1 MSDNDIVKKCLSTI
15 DAYVVWCPTWSK
27 NLGRTLFL
35 GSINFEES
43 IARYFRAFSS
53 YHHPKSSQDESVRQ
67 SSMTASSIMS
77 HHEIFEEPPTSSFLA
92 SIIDFLVQ
100 IIVMDTVSIL
110 LIILGRCPLRGHFLD
125 AGACFAS
132 KTHLRITGEVCV

>member
-1 MSDNDIVKKCLSTI
+1 MKTCDELVT
-15 DAYVVWCPTWSK
+15 
-27 NLGRTLFL
+27 G
-35 GSINFEES
+35 
-43 IARYFRAFSS
+43 
-53 YHHPKSSQDESVRQ
+53 QDESVRQ

-110 LIILGRCPLRGHFLD
+110 FNIYSVDGQ
-125 AGACFAS
+125 
-132 KTHLRITGEVCV
+132 